1 MNRIYKVIWNKT
13 KGCYAVASEIA
24 KQHSHSSAN
33 HKKLVSLL
41 TVAFLLSGA
50 VGVSA
55 ADLTADQQVVYN
67 AVMEKIKAEMEAGKF
82 HYFSVKSKI
91 NDTNSNHKNNG
102 ARGENSLAIGPSA
115 IAGTEKS
122 ISIGHNAHIDG
133 SGGNGNHTGIS
144 SVAIGDNA
152 LITTNGLDL
161 TSIAIG
167 KNAKVLNGSG
177 KQERVLSFTPGN
189 YKGGCSFFGCD
200 TMPIDAD
207 KLAGGIAIGA
217 NSYARTASV
226 QIGSHTMV
234 GYKMGGVEITKYTND
249 NEANILGMTTIGT
262 NSYNKGAMASMLGA
276 YSIITGGFDG
286 SGGFNSVSY
295 GPQNFGASV
304 VGALNS
310 IRSKGHG
317 KDSGVANSIV
327 GLGNIAEDANGTL
340 IFGAGNKISHSTKT
354 ITGFNATMGDAKG
367 VDEVVDNLQKGIKES
382 KSGGAV
388 LAIGGGNTADYVQ
401 HSQIIGVNNTVKGK
415 SSKISN
421 FNLVDGYENTVE
433 DSNHVTVL
441 GSENEITN
449 GEHHVVIGDKR
460 KVVGAKKTVIIGSST
475 FKKEIKA
482 SKAVIVGHEAEVKVD
497 GGVALGYNSIANV
510 DKGVFGYDP
519 ISGKALTSED
529 ELRASMGEEEIKKLE
544 DAVNNAKNDLDAKK
558 ATAKEK
564 EDAYKTAKTGY
575 DSVASMVDDATKKA
589 LLANI
594 EKLKKEAEDAKKPIE
609 EAQKAYNK
617 AVKAKDGI
625 VFAWKSG
632 LAAVSVGNA
641 ETGETRQITGV
652 AAGTEDTDAVN
663 VAQLKKVEKK
673 IDSKGESVHYF
684 SVNST
689 DTTENSNYKNDR
701 AKQKG
706 GIAVGPNANTFGR
719 HGSALGSSAFS
730 IGELSTAIGGHA
742 VAAVEDGITKEK
754 YDALSDEEKKNYVF
768 HFLGES
774 DGDSRHDLSLYYK
787 TNFKTY
793 TNEEFKKLSKDERE
807 KLTKEEGY
815 GYFEGEDKWMSSPRA
830 LAVGYRAKAIGKAT
844 VAIGNMTEATKYQA
858 TAIGVKAKASG
869 EYSFAASDNAKA
881 SGEGSISIGHHTEAA
896 GQWSTAV
903 GSWAEA
909 KGQYGIAAG
918 VEATANKKNT
928 SAFGF
933 RAKATTSES
942 TAIGTMSE
950 VTGNGGVSIGYV
962 AKTESDYGVALGAY
976 SVANRERHAVGY
988 LADGETNATWKAS
1001 MGAVSVGN
1009 EQEGY
1014 TRQIIGVAAGTK
1026 DTDAVNV
1033 AQLKNVEKKIDS
1045 KGDAI
1050 HYFSVKSKKQSDGS
1064 NYKNDGAK
1072 AEGAIVV
1079 GVESTSEGVNGVVL
1093 GNNNTLTGIKNG
1105 LNNSIVAG
1113 NLLSVDGVHN
1123 VVIGTDYENYDNKFT
1138 KVAGEQ
1144 NTVIGVGNLVGY
1156 TAIKDKNDRKKW
1168 IYSKVSEIGS
1178 DQNVV
1183 LGLTNTANGGSVVVG
1198 TSSEVEDGG
1207 MSFGQGNKIIGSN
1220 DNHGGGQRGVALGS
1234 FLTVKGEEAV
1244 AIGRESQAVSD
1255 WAIAVGKKAIVKNI
1269 GSVAIGIKSQALAD
1283 WSVSL
1288 GSYSKANRK
1297 HGSVGYLADG
1307 QNTIIW
1313 KANLGAVAVGDV
1325 KTGYTRQ
1332 IIGVAAGTEDTD
1344 AVNVAQLKKLAKS
1357 IEKDTN
1363 TTYTL
1368 NGADNKDGT
1377 TTLTLTGSDGKEQ
1390 KVTVASKEAVKNYV
1404 EAHQTT
1410 VAGDDVTGVKVAATT
1425 EKDKGTTYKVSL
1437 DENVKVGNI
1446 SINGKK
1452 EGEEPQGTITGLT
1465 NTTWDPEK
1473 IVSGRA
1479 ATEDQ
1484 LKLATAKMETF
1495 VQDFHPTSVTAGE
1508 NISVKKGN
1516 ATAGGDEYTVSL
1528 AKNLKG
1534 LSSVETQII
1543 KVGDKEKPDRVTINK
1558 TGLRIKGGPNITT
1571 NGIDA
1576 DNKRITKVAD
1586 GKDLTDAVNMK
1597 QLGEVKKGVDTN
1609 TRAISSLGTRMNRS
1623 TAGAAALAALHP
1635 LDFDP
1640 DEKLDLA
1647 AGYGNYNG
1655 AHAAALGAYYRP
1667 NEDTMISVGASLG
1680 GGENI
1685 VNAGVSV
1692 KLGQGNHVSTSRV
1705 AMAKEMIAMKDHIL
1719 QLEATI
1725 AQMKGFMATMTG
1737 EDRRTDL
1744 FPDVPENHWAYE
1756 YIKGLQEKG
1765 IIEGYPDGNFN
1776 GDRHMTRYEFAA
1788 MLYRALMKGVKLDAR
1803 IVTEFAPELGRI
1815 RVDVISKDKNGV
1827 PDIERVRVN
1836 PDFK

>member
-33 HKKLVSLL
+33 RKRVATLL

-50 VGVSA
+50 VGASA
-55 ADLTADQQVVYN
+55 GDLTADQKAVYD
-67 AVMEKIKAEMEAGKF
+67 AVMQKLESEKT
-82 HYFSVKSKI
+82 HYVSINSKE
-91 NDTNSNHKNNG
+91 TGANSNENNKG
-102 ARGENSLAIGPSA
+102 AAGENALAIGA
-115 IAGTEKS
+115 KALANTEKS

-133 SGGNGNHTGIS
+133 SGGNGNHTGTS

-189 YKGGCSFFGCD
+189 YKGGCNFFGCD

-226 QIGSHTMV
+226 QIGSHTLV

-249 NEANILGMTTIGT
+249 NEANIVGMTTIGT

-276 YSIITGGFDG
+276 YSIITGNFDG
-286 SGGFNSVSY
+286 SGGFNSLDY

-304 VGALNS
+304 VGSLNS

-317 KDSGVANSIV
+317 GFAGVANSIV
-327 GLGNIAEDANGTL
+327 GLGNIAEDSNGTL
-340 IFGAGNKISHSTKT
+340 IFGAGNKISHSKKH
-354 ITGFNATMGDAKG
+354 IGGFNATMGDAKG
-367 VDEVVDNLQKGIKES
+367 VDEVVADLQKGIKES

-388 LAIGGGNTADYVQ
+388 LAIGGGNTADYVE

-415 SSKISN
+415 SGEISN

-433 DSNHVTVL
+433 NSNHVTVL

-449 GEHHVVIGDKR
+449 GEHHVIIGDKR
-460 KVVGAKKTVIIGSST
+460 KVVGAKKNVIIGSST

-529 ELRASMGEEEIKKLE
+529 ELRASMGDAEIKKLE
-544 DAVNNAKNDLDAKK
+544 DAVTNAKSDLDAKK
-558 ATAKEK
+558 KDAKEK
-564 EDAYKTAKTGY
+564 EETYKTAKTQY
-575 DSVASMVDDATKKA
+575 DTLPAGALDDATKKA

-609 EAQKAYNK
+609 EAQKAYDK

-632 LAAVSVGNA
+632 LAAVSVGNR

-663 VAQLKKVEKK
+663 VAQLKKVADAAK
-673 IDSKGESVHYF
+673 SGAFHYV
-684 SVNST
+684 SIKSGANG
-689 DTTENSNYKNDR
+689 ENSNYNNDG
-701 AKQKG
+701 AKQNG
-706 GIAVGPNANTFGR
+706 GIAVGPNAHAFGR
-719 HGSALGSSAFS
+719 HGSSIGSSAFS

-774 DGDSRHDLSLYYK
+774 DGDSRHELSLYYK

-815 GYFEGEDKWMSSPRA
+815 GYFEGEDKWMYSPRA

-942 TAIGTMSE
+942 TAIGNSSQ

-1001 MGAVSVGN
+1001 MGAVSVGD
-1009 EQEGY
+1009 EKEGY
-1014 TRQIIGVAAGTK
+1014 TRQI
-1026 DTDAVNV
+1026 
-1033 AQLKNVEKKIDS
+1033 
-1045 KGDAI
+1045 
-1050 HYFSVKSKKQSDGS
+1050 
-1064 NYKNDGAK
+1064 
-1072 AEGAIVV
+1072 
-1079 GVESTSEGVNGVVL
+1079 
-1093 GNNNTLTGIKNG
+1093 TG
-1105 LNNSIVAG
+1105 L
-1113 NLLSVDGVHN
+1113 
-1123 VVIGTDYENYDNKFT
+1123 
-1138 KVAGEQ
+1138 
-1144 NTVIGVGNLVGY
+1144 
-1156 TAIKDKNDRKKW
+1156 
-1168 IYSKVSEIGS
+1168 
-1178 DQNVV
+1178 
-1183 LGLTNTANGGSVVVG
+1183 
-1198 TSSEVEDGG
+1198 
-1207 MSFGQGNKIIGSN
+1207 
-1220 DNHGGGQRGVALGS
+1220 
-1234 FLTVKGEEAV
+1234 
-1244 AIGRESQAVSD
+1244 
-1255 WAIAVGKKAIVKNI
+1255 
-1269 GSVAIGIKSQALAD
+1269 
-1283 WSVSL
+1283 
-1288 GSYSKANRK
+1288 
-1297 HGSVGYLADG
+1297 
-1307 QNTIIW
+1307 
-1313 KANLGAVAVGDV
+1313 
-1325 KTGYTRQ
+1325 
-1332 IIGVAAGTEDTD
+1332 AAGTEDTD

-1368 NGADNKDGT
+1368 SGADNKDGT
-1377 TTLTLTGSDGKEQ
+1377 TTLTLTGSDGKKQEV
-1390 KVTVASKEAVKNYV
+1390 KVASKEAVKNYV
-1404 EAHQTT
+1404 DAHQTT
-1410 VAGDDVTGVKVAATT
+1410 VAGDNVTGVKVAATT

-1437 DENVKVGNI
+1437 EEKVKVGNI

-1452 EGEEPQGTITGLT
+1452 EGEKLQGTITGLT
-1465 NTTWDPEK
+1465 NKTWDPEK

-1495 VQDFHPTSVTAGE
+1495 VQDFHPTSVAEGT

-1543 KVGDKEKPDRVTINK
+1543 KVGDKEKPDTVTINK

-1571 NGIDA
+1571 AGIDA
-1576 DNKRITKVAD
+1576 DNKKIIKVAD
-1586 GKDLTDAVNMK
+1586 GENPTDAVNMK

-1609 TRAISSLGTRMNRS
+1609 TRAISSLDTRMNKFM
-1623 TAGAAALAALHP
+1623 AGAAALAALHP

-1680 GGENI
+1680 GGENM

-1705 AMAKEMIAMKDHIL
+1705 AMAKEMLAMKDHIL

-1765 IIEGYPDGNFN
+1765 ILEGYPN
-1776 GDRHMTRYEFAA
+1776 GRFEGDHYMTRYEFAA

-1836 PDFK
+1836 HDFK